1 MLDDFGKIRVA
12 SIRRGQSLPLD
23 TIACRSLHPLVFG
36 ANCCATRCARRRI
49 AVFLD
54 DFAGSQLI
62 GIQVPGNR
70 LWVRVPC
77 PPLLKQFGSWAAA
90 PLGFPS
96 TPVAGT
102 GDYA

>member
-1 MLDDFGKIRVA
+1 MA
-12 SIRRGQSLPLD
+12 S
-23 TIACRSLHPLVFG
+23 V
-36 ANCCATRCARRRI
+36 
-49 AVFLD
+49 
-54 DFAGSQLI
+54 LI